1 MKREDGGT
9 AKDPDDCPITGSLP
23 QHSMDLESPVRR
35 PNSESPCTIRNTDE
49 MGWGREYTNR
59 KHRNLLQT
67 EVGAAK
73 DPDDVMPSGGI
84 GRKRKHAEMEYK
96 CYKCA
101 RE

>member
-1 MKREDGGT
+1 M
-9 AKDPDDCPITGSLP
+9 L
-23 QHSMDLESPVRR
+23 
-35 PNSESPCTIRNTDE
+35 
-49 MGWGREYTNR
+49 GWGRIDYLNALPWD
-59 KHRNLLQT
+59 LLQT
-67 EVGAAK
+67 QVGAAK